1 MSGSSPRKLMSFAA
15 HASSRMEGSVEILM
29 LAIERLL
36 NTLDAENVRI
46 ASGEPVDFHG
56 FNLRKSQGLLELT
69 RLMPLFAGA
78 DIDMTL
84 RVALVG
90 LRAKLED
97 NRRLLRVQL
106 KAVHEVS
113 EIIAR
118 TIQAGQSD
126 GTYSEYSWRE
136 AR

>member
-1 MSGSSPRKLMSFAA
+1 MSASASRRMM
-15 HASSRMEGSVEILM
+15 ASSAIASARMAGSVEMLI
-29 LAIERLL
+29 LAIERLQA
-36 NTLDAENVRI
+36 TLESENSRI
-46 ASGEPVDFHG
+46 AAGGPVDYHE

-78 DIDMTL
+78 DISLSL

-90 LRAKLED
+90 LKTKLED

-106 KAVHEVS
+106 RAVHEVS

-126 GTYSEYSWRE
+126 GTYSEFAWRE
-136 AR
+136 

>member
-1 MSGSSPRKLMSFAA
+1 MSGPSPRKLMTFAA
-15 HASSRMEGSVEILM
+15 HASSRLEGSVEILM
-29 LAIERLL
+29 LAIARLQ
-36 NTLDAENVRI
+36 NTLEAENVKI
-46 ASGEPVDFHG
+46 ASGELVDFHE

-78 DIDMTL
+78 EIDMTL

-126 GTYSEYSWRE
+126 GTYSEYSWRD
-136 AR
+136 

>member
-1 MSGSSPRKLMSFAA
+1 MSAAPRRLVASSSI
-15 HASSRMEGSVEILM
+15 ASSRMAGSVEVLM
-29 LAIERLL
+29 LAIERLQ
-36 NTLDAENVRI
+36 NTLDAENALI
-46 ASGEPVDFHG
+46 ADRRPVDFQE

-78 DIDMTL
+78 EIGLSL

-90 LRAKLED
+90 LRTKLED

-106 KAVHEVS
+106 KAAHEVS

-126 GTYSEYSWRE
+126 GTYSEFAWRE
-136 AR
+136 

>member
-1 MSGSSPRKLMSFAA
+1 MSGLNSRKLMSFAA
-15 HASSRMEGSVEILM
+15 HASSRLEGSFEILM
-29 LAIERLL
+29 LAVERLR
-36 NTLDAENVRI
+36 NTLDAENFKI
-46 ASGEPVDFHG
+46 ASGEPVDFHE

-78 DIDMTL
+78 EIDMTM
-84 RVALVG
+84 RVALVD

-126 GTYSEYSWRE
+126 GTYSEYSWRD
-136 AR
+136 